1 MGSDKY
7 MRKGGMVKSM
17 EAGDADMAAINAI
30 ALEPLDKGDV
40 YTFEVVACDN
50 DIDRDFERFDE
61 KALGQLAELFVG
73 KTVIKDHSPRADNQF
88 ARVYAAEVEDADGET
103 SDGLPL
109 KQLVVKCYTLDNEA
123 NSQVIAE
130 IKGGIKKEVSV
141 SFMPES
147 VTCSICGID
156 RRKAWCEHR
165 WGKEYDGEACHFTL
179 SDISDAYE
187 LSFVAIPAQRG
198 AGTKKEYLLDGEE
211 PSGPT
216 EAKTEEKAAGAPEGA
231 PSISR
236 AKALAAAFLAT
247 IER

>member
-1 MGSDKY
+1 MSSDKY

-17 EAGDADMAAINAI
+17 EAGDSDMAAINAI
-30 ALEPLDKGDV
+30 ALEPLEKSDV

-61 KALGQLAELFVG
+61 KALGQMAELFVG

-88 ARVYAAEVEDADGET
+88 ARVYAAEVEDAEGET

-109 KQLVVKCYTLDNEA
+109 KQLVAKCYTLDSEA
-123 NSQVIAE
+123 NAQTIAE

-141 SFMPES
+141 SFLPES
-147 VTCSICGID
+147 VTCSICGAN
-156 RRKAWCEHR
+156 RRKTYCEHR
-165 WGKEYDGEACHFTL
+165 WGKVYDGETCHFTL

-211 PSGPT
+211 PSGPD
-216 EAKTEEKAAGAPEGA
+216 EAKTEEKAARVPEGA
-231 PSISR
+231 LSVSR
-236 AKALAAAFLAT
+236 EKTLAAAFLAT
-247 IER
+247 ID

>member
-50 DIDRDFERFDE
+50 D
-61 KALGQLAELFVG
+61 
-73 KTVIKDHSPRADNQF
+73 
-88 ARVYAAEVEDADGET
+88 
-103 SDGLPL
+103 
-109 KQLVVKCYTLDNEA
+109 
-123 NSQVIAE
+123 
-130 IKGGIKKEVSV
+130 
-141 SFMPES
+141 
-147 VTCSICGID
+147 ID

-211 PSGPT
+211 PSGPA

-231 PSISR
+231 HSISR